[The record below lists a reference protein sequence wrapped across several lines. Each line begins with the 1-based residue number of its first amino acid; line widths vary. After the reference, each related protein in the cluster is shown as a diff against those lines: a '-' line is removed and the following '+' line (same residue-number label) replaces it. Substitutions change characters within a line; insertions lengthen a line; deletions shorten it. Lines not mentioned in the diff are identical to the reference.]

1 MGMRAPAC
9 VCVLVAIAAA
19 IPQGPAWPQF
29 GGPAGDFTLPGRPLA
44 VEWSEG
50 PVVRWSRDLGE
61 GFSGIAVD
69 VDSLFTMYRR
79 GDEEII
85 VALEAATGRTRWE
98 HGMAAPAHQDQDFS
112 QGPGPH
118 ATPLVA
124 GGVVCGAGATARLR
138 CLDAATGRLLWS
150 RDLVAEFGATIVY
163 RGYSSSAV
171 AHGDAV
177 IVQAGGTGQAV
188 MAFDRRSGKPLWR
201 SGNYANTNASPAL
214 LDLGGKRQ
222 LVTFM
227 RDVVAGF
234 DPDTGAELW
243 SHPHPQ
249 RFKDNIAKPIPL
261 GDDTIVV
268 TSSLDGGTRA
278 LTISRREGAWR
289 AEERWHQPR
298 AGAYYTNAV
307 AVGGLVVLSS
317 GGVGPTIFSGIH
329 SGTGDVVWQSRELVR
344 SQILVVGDRLLL
356 RDETGGLTLATADPS
371 GVRVLTRA
379 TILAEGAP
387 SPPTLVGT
395 TLFARDRTRILAIDL
410 ANVK

>member
-1 MGMRAPAC
+1 MS
-9 VCVLVAIAAA
+9 AAV
-19 IPQGPAWPQF
+19 PQAPAWPQF

-44 VEWSEG
+44 VEWSDG
-50 PVVRWSRDLGE
+50 PVVRWSRELGE
-61 GFSGIAVD
+61 GFAGIAVD
-69 VDSLFTMYRR
+69 GDSLFTMYRR
-79 GDEEII
+79 GDEEVI

-98 HGMAAPAHQDQDFS
+98 HGMAASAHTDQDFS

-138 CLDAATGRLLWS
+138 CLDAPTGRLLWS
-150 RDLVAEFGATIVY
+150 RDLVADFGATIVY

-177 IVQAGGTGQAV
+177 IVQAGGKRHAV
-188 MAFDRRSGKPLWR
+188 MAFDRRTGKSLWTSGDH
-201 SGNYANTNASPAL
+201 ANTNSSPAL
-214 LDLGGKRQ
+214 LDLGGQRQ

-278 LTISRREGAWR
+278 LTISRREGGWR

-307 AVGGLVVLSS
+307 SAGGLVLLSS

-329 SGTGDVVWQSRELVR
+329 PGTGDVAWQTRDVLR
-344 SQILVVGDRLLL
+344 SQILAVGDRLLL
-356 RDETGGLTLATADPS
+356 RDETGGLTLATADAS
-371 GVRVLTRA
+371 GLRVLTRA
-379 TILAEGAP
+379 TIFAEGAP

-395 TLFARDRTRILAIDL
+395 TLYARDRARIFSIDL
-410 ANVK
+410 ARRAQ